1 MTELLPLN
9 SRTGRFVQIP
19 DFSCSAACK
28 DTVMLHKDH
37 CRLAGKNQL
46 LYLNPRKNVDIIERF
61 IPDIQMG
68 WFTEA
73 FCQKNLFAL
82 SLAILLQPFVKL
94 ISGKIQLKHCLK

>member
-46 LYLNPRKNVDIIERF
+46 LYLNPRKNVDILSGSSQIYRW
-61 IPDIQMG
+61 DGSQR
-68 WFTEA
+68 
-73 FCQKNLFAL
+73 LFAKRIFLRCPSLYSSSRL
-82 SLAILLQPFVKL
+82 SN
-94 ISGKIQLKHCLK
+94 